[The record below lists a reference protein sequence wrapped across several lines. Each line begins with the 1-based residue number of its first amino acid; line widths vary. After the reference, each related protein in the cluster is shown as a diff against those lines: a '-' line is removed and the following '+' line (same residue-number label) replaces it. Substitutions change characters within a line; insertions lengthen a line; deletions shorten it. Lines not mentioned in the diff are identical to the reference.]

1 MSRAYWKYNSIHT
14 HIPKCYHPYFYLT
27 VFLVGVLV
35 LLLWLSTETP
45 DLKPYKRRLNRD
57 GYVLIPGG
65 SLKEALRRL
74 PAGYVYLKY
83 RYTIDGCS
91 LSTFHRDVTSSAYVY
106 ETKHPVYT
114 FIVYRSAAPNT
125 PLLSV
130 CPGSHRTTPFL
141 FSSPVVV
148 SSGVDS
154 LADTGILFD
163 CDLVHAGALDRDN
176 ASRHVEQYK
185 IAHVDD
191 LPKLNHL
198 ANIDMTKS
206 CDTPSVSYPYE
217 WVSRRASWVFAHLVN
232 HHLTPY
238 LQDPPDNAF
247 GRMLVSVYGRAFYN
261 QSVDSFIDTRK
272 ITNHNT

>member
-154 LADTGILFD
+154 LQIRAFCLTAIW
-163 CDLVHAGALDRDN
+163 
-176 ASRHVEQYK
+176 ST
-185 IAHVDD
+185 
-191 LPKLNHL
+191 L
-198 ANIDMTKS
+198 ARWTETTPAATSSNTKS
-206 CDTPSVSYPYE
+206 PTWTIC
-217 WVSRRASWVFAHLVN
+217 RN
-232 HHLTPY
+232 
-238 LQDPPDNAF
+238 
-247 GRMLVSVYGRAFYN
+247 
-261 QSVDSFIDTRK
+261 
-272 ITNHNT
+272 

>member
-14 HIPKCYHPYFYLT
+14 YIPRFEYSYFYLT
-27 VFLVGVLV
+27 LFVVCVLV

-45 DLKPYKRRLNRD
+45 DPRPRERRLNRD

-65 SLKEALRRL
+65 RLKEALRRL
-74 PAGYVYLKY
+74 PPGYVFLNY

-106 ETKHPVYT
+106 ETQHPVYT

-125 PLLSV
+125 PLMSV

-141 FSSPVVV
+141 VSSPVVV
-148 SSGVDS
+148 SASKDS
-154 LADTGILFD
+154 LTGILFD
-163 CDLVHAGALDRDN
+163 CDLVHAGALEQYN
-176 ASRHVEQYK
+176 ANRHVEQYK

-191 LPKLNHL
+191 LSKLTHL
-198 ANIDMTKS
+198 ANIDMKKS
-206 CDTPSVSYPYE
+206 CVRPTVSYPYE
-217 WVSRRASWVFAHLVN
+217 WASRRASWIFAHVAN

-247 GRMLVSVYGRAFYN
+247 GKMLVSAYGRDFYN
-261 QSVDSFIDTRK
+261 QER
-272 ITNHNT
+272 